1 MIQSVRCT
9 NQLDGKLTL
18 QSRQLKGK
26 FVKLAVLLLA
36 AMASLTTAPALAQG
50 ALSHYDAGRMAEP
63 DAQALAFVR
72 IPFGEQDKRR
82 EPVIGFGLFADCTSA
97 AMRQSATHR
106 LACDAEPIRAFEFS
120 RKLHD
125 RDWLISFRNDRRWVG
140 IARLYPDG
148 FATISEYG
156 PILSGPGILESPGD

>member
-9 NQLDGKLTL
+9 NQLDGKLTP
-18 QSRQLKGK
+18 QGRQLKGK

-36 AMASLTTAPALAQG
+36 LFASLTPAPALAQG

-72 IPFGEQDKRR
+72 IPFGEQDQKR
-82 EPVIGFGLFADCTSA
+82 EPVIGFGLFSDCTSA
-97 AMRQSATHR
+97 ARRQSATHD
-106 LACDAEPIRAFEFS
+106 LACDAEPIRSLEFS
-120 RKLHD
+120 RKLYD

-140 IARLYPDG
+140 IARLHPDG
-148 FATISEYG
+148 FASVRDMYSSKTRT
-156 PILSGPGILESPGD
+156 